1 CPRERLYACHTP
13 PSDPSAAA
21 KELLTDVRPR
31 HSRKKAARIVH
42 VIVARSPF
50 DSKRGRPLATAPCY
64 GVEQARRAESS
75 RVGSERGESLD
86 DLESARSVSGGRPWL
101 AGGEPLAFATHAV
114 ALVAGH
120 AAKYPPRI
128 AMAMGRARRC
138 QTGSRRADRARHVRR
153 VQAPSLSLRDTG
165 EPGTEERIGRRDS
178 AHRRDNGICP
188 SAPTTRLPG
197 VSTSPPS
204 YRNKSTTGWPVSLAP
219 SPSRRPG
226 PPRRAAARRRSGRTR
241 SGPPA
246 RTLPSRRRARRRGS
260 GSRGTPR
267 RD

>member
-31 HSRKKAARIVH
+31 HSRKKATRIVH

-50 DSKRGRPLATAPCY
+50 DSKRGRPLATDPCY
-64 GVEQARRAESS
+64 GVEQARRAERS

-86 DLESARSVSGGRPWL
+86 DLESARSVSGGRPRL
-101 AGGEPLAFATHAV
+101 AGGEPLAVATHAV
-114 ALVAGH
+114 APVAGH
-120 AAKYPPRI
+120 AATLALRWRWAAGAAAKR
-128 AMAMGRARRC
+128 
-138 QTGSRRADRARHVRR
+138 GSGRADRARHVRR

-178 AHRRDNGICP
+178 ADRRDNAGICP

-197 VSTSPPS
+197 ASTSPPS

-241 SGPPA
+241 SDPPA

-260 GSRGTPR
+260 GSRGAPR